1 MTWYHLF
8 HATFVSY
15 PVHANDSEAHT
26 YIQAHCGKKAAKAYY
41 CFAAGATR
49 ADLYRFC
56 RMYTQGGLY
65 LDDDLMV
72 MVPFEQVILSRNTP
86 Q

>member
-1 MTWYHLF
+1 M
-8 HATFVSY
+8 SY